1 MTCEE
6 SIGRYNTSYK
16 LKDEQKSCK
25 CKYKLYSQK
34 KFQDQISMYFVKSLT
49 NNYVSFLH
57 ILSPSGEN
65 I

>member
-25 CKYKLYSQK
+25 CKYKLDSQK
-34 KFQDQISMYFVKSLT
+34 KLQDYFVKSLT